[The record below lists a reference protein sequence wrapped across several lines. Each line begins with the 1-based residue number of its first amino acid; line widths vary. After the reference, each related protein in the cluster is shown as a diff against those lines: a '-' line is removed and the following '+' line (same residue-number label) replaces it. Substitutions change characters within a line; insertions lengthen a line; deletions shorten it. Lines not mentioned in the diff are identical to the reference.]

1 MLNKEIIKD
10 IIVENQKFATSMRFV
25 ERQYAFEDGLNYV
38 LVGLRRAGKSYLMYQ
53 RIQQL
58 MAQGHSAEEILYF
71 NFEDD
76 RLDNILLSDLDD
88 IKTCYEAMF
97 DYQPIFFL
105 DEIQIVDGWEKFA
118 RRLADQK
125 YRVYITGSNAKML
138 SSEIATTLGGRFV
151 VKNIYPFSFAEYL
164 QSEGVNVDEKNALYK
179 YKKEIVRSFET
190 FFQFGGLPEVQS
202 VQDKRQWLSGLFN
215 KIFFGDLVAR
225 YAIRNDYA
233 LRLLTKKLAESVKQ
247 PVSYNRLARI
257 ISSAGKKIAIDT
269 IIEYV
274 QYMHDSWLLL
284 PVENINAKLAER
296 SSNRKY
302 YFIDNGILNL
312 FLIDP
317 NSSLLENIVAIGL
330 HKKYET
336 DFYYYQNGVEVDF
349 YIPETE
355 TAIQVSYSLRDEETR
370 RREVS
375 ALEKMAKQ
383 IKIEQMIIITKDEE
397 ETIEANDYEI
407 QVIPIWKWLLAK

>member
-1 MLNKEIIKD
+1 M
-10 IIVENQKFATSMRFV
+10 
-25 ERQYAFEDGLNYV
+25 
-38 LVGLRRAGKSYLMYQ
+38 
-53 RIQQL
+53 
-58 MAQGHSAEEILYF
+58 
-71 NFEDD
+71 
-76 RLDNILLSDLDD
+76 
-88 IKTCYEAMF
+88 
-97 DYQPIFFL
+97 
-105 DEIQIVDGWEKFA
+105 
-118 RRLADQK
+118 
-125 YRVYITGSNAKML
+125 
-138 SSEIATTLGGRFV
+138 
-151 VKNIYPFSFAEYL
+151 
-164 QSEGVNVDEKNALYK
+164 
-179 YKKEIVRSFET
+179 
-190 FFQFGGLPEVQS
+190 QS

-375 ALEKMAKQ
+375 ALEKMTKQ